1 MLPIGQH
8 NKDIT
13 QFVDKVKNA
22 LGINA
27 PLTPVESKAD
37 HHGKREGQTH
47 SPRRLIKQVA
57 LESPPNQSNFE
68 NSMQFYKALK
78 MDNQSIVRDNK
89 KISFI

>member
-1 MLPIGQH
+1 MPIGQH

-27 PLTPVESKAD
+27 PLTSVDSKSD
-37 HHGKREGQTH
+37 HGKREGQTH

-68 NSMQFYKALK
+68 NSIQFYKALK
-78 MDNQSIVRDNK
+78 MDNQSIFRDN
-89 KISFI
+89 